1 MTIEEKRSLLV
12 DLHNKVVAINTKA
25 DQEKRSL
32 TKEENADFDKII
44 NEAEALK
51 IEIESDE
58 KRSARMQGLNEYLTK
73 PTSKPVAAI
82 GGSSAPQDN
91 EYRNLGDWFLNGG
104 YKEQRAMSMGAIAT
118 GGIMVPE
125 KFSTDLLS
133 MAAEGAV
140 VRPRATVIPAGD
152 PPDSKLTIPVLN
164 QFGANGIYADMNM
177 TWIGEGGTKADNTPA
192 FTYVELEPKEL
203 GGSTIIT
210 DQLLR
215 NADAMS
221 TWLATMYNML
231 VTGKTE
237 YAFLRGTGVGEPR
250 GIIGC
255 AAEKT
260 VTRNTASSVL
270 FADVRSMLAS
280 LPADSWG
287 KAVWVANQ
295 SVLPQLINLV
305 DGAGNTLFMVGDIT
319 KGVPASLFGLP
330 IVFTGKTPVLGTKGD
345 LMLCDF
351 SYYLIKDGSGPYI
364 ATSEHVYFTTNRTVI
379 KCFTMVDG
387 RPWPTSTLTLEDG
400 TTTVSPFVVL
410 V

>member
-1 MTIEEKRSLLV
+1 MTIDEKRSLLV
-12 DLHNKVVAINTKA
+12 ELHGKVVAINTKA

-58 KRSARMQGLNEYLTK
+58 KRSAKMQGLNEYLTK
-73 PTSKPVAAI
+73 PTSKPVNAI
-82 GGSSAPQDN
+82 GPAAPQHS
-91 EYRNLGDWFLNGG
+91 EYRNIGDWFLNGG
-104 YKEQRAMSMGAIAT
+104 YEEVRTMSMGSSTT
-118 GGIMVPE
+118 GGILVPE

-133 MAAEGAV
+133 MKSEGQI
-140 VRPRATVIPAGD
+140 VRPRANVIPAGD
-152 PPDSKLTIPVLN
+152 PPDAKLTIPVLN
-164 QFGANGIYADMNM
+164 QFGANGIYAGMDM
-177 TWIGEGGTKADNTPA
+177 TFIAEGGTKADNTPA
-192 FTYVELEPKEL
+192 FTYVEVEPVEL
-203 GGSTIIT
+203 GGSTIVT
-210 DQLLR
+210 DKLLR
-215 NADAMS
+215 NADVLTS
-221 TWLATMYNML
+221 WLATMYNSV
-231 VTGKTE
+231 VTGKSE
-237 YAFLRGTGVGEPR
+237 YAFLRGSGVGEPT
-250 GIIGC
+250 GVIGC

-270 FADVRSMLAS
+270 FADVRTMLAS
-280 LPADSWG
+280 LPAESWG

-295 SVLPQLINLV
+295 TVLPQLINLV
-305 DGAGNTLFMVGDIT
+305 DGAGNTIFMVGDIT
-319 KGVPASLFGLP
+319 KSVPATLFGLP

-345 LMLCDF
+345 LLLCDF

-364 ATSEHVYFTTNRTVI
+364 ASSEHVYFTTNKTVV

-387 RPWPTSTLTLEDG
+387 IPWPTSTLLLEDG